1 MLPGVKLGKGMGGKG
16 VSAEGQHRQPR
27 AGLKASSSL
36 YRHRPSEHTVSHD
49 VTAGRNW
56 AKIWISVLFLTAA
69 CESTVISKKKKKFT
83 QMKKKHSYLGSC
95 GRTASGPDPSRQL
108 ASADLLMPRWLCYRQ
123 YVLPAFSLSLSS
135 FILSFKR

>member
-69 CESTVISKKKKKFT
+69 CESTVISKKKKKVYPNE
-83 QMKKKHSYLGSC
+83 KKAFL
-95 GRTASGPDPSRQL
+95 PRQL
-108 ASADLLMPRWLCYRQ
+108 WKNGQWARPEP
-123 YVLPAFSLSLSS
+123 PAGVRRPFDAPLVMLSPICSPG
-135 FILSFKR
+135 F